1 MIKEHGLNDRVSGQL
16 SFEKGTK
23 TIGERVVSSPKGAG
37 KAGCTHCK
45 VMNVD
50 PYLTLRIRIN
60 SKWIIYLTLRVK
72 TNKTLR
78 RKHRDNSL

>member
-37 KAGCTHCK
+37 TLTMQIFVSKA
-45 VMNVD
+45 M
-50 PYLTLRIRIN
+50 
-60 SKWIIYLTLRVK
+60 
-72 TNKTLR
+72 
-78 RKHRDNSL
+78 SLLFNMLSRLVIAFHPRSACLNFMATVRSD